1 MTLEQGGGCRTC
13 RVARGEDA
21 GDVARGG
28 CRGVTWGGGRAGCDT
43 RGMARGKG
51 TGDKRGGCNNVTR
64 GCQHV
69 TLGVQPCRRC
79 HNATSQ
85 DVERPHVRAPARLCP
100 PAPPAQGIVPTRLLC
115 PGATGAVPGRN
126 ARGFGTSGGR
136 SRDTAQGSPQG
147 SGRRAEW
154 SCPSWEVSPLQ
165 DVASSGH
172 GDPAA
177 PAWILRLRP
186 CGAAAVEGGLRGRS
200 AHGQSGGREGPVLL
214 LLLGSHLPSSP
225 LLLPQEGLSPP
236 HPTEHPG
243 ADSGAWGARGVPAW
257 QPGVGGGFWGAP
269 WPGDP
274 AAAPPAQA
282 APARGRLLPRCSVN
296 QPQEGLVR
304 AAPKNLIGTRAG
316 RAGGAPDSKPRP
328 GCTSCAPGGIHRAP
342 PVVWLLPN
350 PWEFRAF
357 TALLLRPDL
366 VRGIAATLGP
376 LGGAGTGQ
384 SHLDV
389 PTACSFASSPLLGAL
404 GPVPLSPSL
413 PVCAPSQSC
422 SSVCPG

>member
-1 MTLEQGGGCRTC
+1 MSLGEGAEVSPGAGGEQDVTPGGW
-13 RVARGEDA
+13 RGE
-21 GDVARGG
+21 RGPG
-28 CRGVTWGGGRAGCDT
+28 IRGEGVTMSPEGASMSPWACSR
-43 RGMARGKG
+43 
-51 TGDKRGGCNNVTR
+51 V
-64 GCQHV
+64 
-69 TLGVQPCRRC
+69 
-79 HNATSQ
+79 
-85 DVERPHVRAPARLCP
+85 
-100 PAPPAQGIVPTRLLC
+100 
-115 PGATGAVPGRN
+115 PGATMPRARTWSGHTCEPQHGSAHPRHQRRELSPHGCSAPEPPGLSRGAT
-126 ARGFGTSGGR
+126 RGALGSRDQRGR
-136 SRDTAQGSPQG
+136 SRDTAQSSPQG
-147 SGRRAEW
+147 SGRRAGC

-186 CGAAAVEGGLRGRS
+186 CRAAAVEGGLRGRS

-214 LLLGSHLPSSP
+214 LLLGSHLPSSS

-257 QPGVGGGFWGAP
+257 QPRVGGGFWGTP

-342 PVVWLLPN
+342 PMPWLLPN

-357 TALLLRPDL
+357 TALLLRSDL

-389 PTACSFASSPLLGAL
+389 PTACSFALSPLLGAL

-422 SSVCPG
+422 SSACPG